1 METIIVPI
9 VIAIISGPIV
19 VIMSKLR
26 SENSSQHAEARSLL
40 RDIGG
45 KVDRVASKLDEH
57 IGWHNGKEDK

>member
-45 KVDRVASKLDEH
+45 KVDNVASKLDKH
-57 IGWHNGKEDK
+57 IGWHDGKEGK

>member
-1 METIIVPI
+1 VETIIVPI

-40 RDIGG
+40 RDIGD
-45 KVDRVASKLDEH
+45 KVDNVASKLDKH